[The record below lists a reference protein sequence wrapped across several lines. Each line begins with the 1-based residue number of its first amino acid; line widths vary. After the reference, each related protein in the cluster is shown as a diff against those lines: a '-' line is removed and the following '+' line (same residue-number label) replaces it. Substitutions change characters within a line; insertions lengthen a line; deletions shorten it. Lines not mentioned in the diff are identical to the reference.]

1 MNSFKYI
8 YLNSSS
14 SRFRR
19 HTWNPRQ
26 LKHLT
31 AAFTEQI
38 GRYKRRSGAYDEDK
52 QAMLNEGGGIRVW
65 YDDYTTIGKVKFCYL
80 SYSII

>member
-1 MNSFKYI
+1 MNSFKCI

-26 LKHLT
+26 LK

-38 GRYKRRSGAYDEDK
+38 RYKRRSGAYDEDK
-52 QAMLNEGGGIRVW
+52 QAMLSEGGGIRVW
-65 YDDYTTIGKVKFCYL
+65 YDDYTTIGKVIFCYL